1 MVQLD
6 YRANHFDLAGKPL
19 VQWAWE
25 SAQNSQ
31 ASRVVI
37 ATDHELIGKAA
48 ENFGAEVVMTRTDHP
63 SGTDRLAE
71 VADQLGLDDQQII
84 VNLQGDEPDVSPKL
98 LDQVAKL
105 LTQADQATMAT
116 LCEPLTRY
124 EDYQNPNVVKVVRA
138 VTGRAL
144 YFSRAS
150 LPYFRD
156 SAPAVVESDFVQ
168 RHLGIYA
175 YRVGLLRRFVR
186 WPASALEEAEKLEQL
201 RVLEAGEGIWIA
213 PACAPSSPGI
223 DTQEQ
228 LEALNRD
235 GWPMKVLFV
244 CLGNSAAL
252 PLPRALPGIRTGGL
266 DIETDSAGTA
276 AYHVGNPPDS
286 RSANVAAQRG
296 YPIDDLRARQATAS
310 DF

>member
-1 MVQLD
+1 MD
-6 YRANHFDLAGKPL
+6 YICVIPARYGSTRLPGKPLLDLAGKPL
-19 VQWAWE
+19 VQWGWE

-37 ATDHELIGKAA
+37 ATDHDLIRQAA

-98 LDQVAKL
+98 LDQVAEL

-138 VTGRAL
+138 ATGRAL

-228 LEALNRD
+228 LEALNRR
-235 GWPMKVLFV
+235 WL
-244 CLGNSAAL
+244 S
-252 PLPRALPGIRTGGL
+252 
-266 DIETDSAGTA
+266 
-276 AYHVGNPPDS
+276 
-286 RSANVAAQRG
+286 Q
-296 YPIDDLRARQATAS
+296 
-310 DF
+310 